1 MSSVYLA
8 CPMRVSDT
16 SRIEAL
22 TKHDSELVTGG
33 KPLPDIPATFLE
45 VADGQIDQLGGGVFG
60 RE

>member
-22 TKHDSELVTGG
+22 TEHDSELVAGG
-33 KPLPDIPATFLE
+33 KPLPDIPAALLK
-45 VADGQIDQLGGGVFG
+45 VADGQLDQLGGSIFG